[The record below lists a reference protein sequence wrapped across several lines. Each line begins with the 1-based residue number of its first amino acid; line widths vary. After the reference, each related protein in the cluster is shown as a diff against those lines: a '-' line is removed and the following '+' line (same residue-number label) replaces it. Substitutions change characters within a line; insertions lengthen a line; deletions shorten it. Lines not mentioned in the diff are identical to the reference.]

1 MYKRIIFRGIFAIVL
16 SANIANAQTAINT
29 DGSSPDNSAM
39 LDVKSNI
46 MGFLQPRLTTAQ
58 RNSIPSP
65 ANGLILYNTTTNR
78 FNFFNGTVWN
88 EVSATKVS
96 GISTGSN
103 SPGGGISIYAYTPTP
118 PNGSAMSLS
127 VNHRSVDDPSVADL
141 SVKPVPVDF

>member
-46 MGFLQPRLTTAQ
+46 MGFLPPRLTTAQ

-78 FNFFNGTVWN
+78 FNFCYKSFRNLNGEQQSRGRDFYLCIYSNPTQR
-88 EVSATKVS
+88 VSHA
-96 GISTGSN
+96 
-103 SPGGGISIYAYTPTP
+103 
-118 PNGSAMSLS
+118 
-127 VNHRSVDDPSVADL
+127 
-141 SVKPVPVDF
+141 